1 LRDRLDDIRAAGAE
15 LVLVGNGSVQFAA
28 RFQAEKAPDCA
39 VFTDPS
45 LEAYRELGMKRGVWA
60 TLSPAALLASV
71 RATRRG
77 YRQTSTEG
85 DGWQQGGTYAVAKG
99 GRIVYAKANR
109 NAGDRP
115 DLDAALAALRVA
127 SQMGRP

>member
-1 LRDRLDDIRAAGAE
+1 
-15 LVLVGNGSVQFAA
+15 
-28 RFQAEKAPDCA
+28 
-39 VFTDPS
+39 
-45 LEAYRELGMKRGVWA
+45 MKRGVWA